1 MKKLLIV
8 LCGAVLLGTLWAIA
22 FADTQ
27 GGEKEFLAEL
37 TKAVPKDHIMTVDD
51 LYKKWQ
57 EVQAGASKALIVD
70 IRTHDEFNAGHIKG
84 ANNVDSGHAYTVPK
98 LWSDPSTEIW
108 VFCRTQHRA
117 SYFTSLLYK
126 YGYKN
131 VYLVNGGVQAWAEK
145 GYPMVSE
152 YLGEIKVTKY
162 DKKVKEEYLFRE
174 GH

>member
-1 MKKLLIV
+1 MRKLLILV
-8 LCGAVLLGTLWAIA
+8 SCIVVMGTAVPQV

-27 GGEKEFLAEL
+27 SGEKEFLSEL
-37 TKAVPKDHIMTVDD
+37 TKAVPKDHLVTVDD

-57 EVQAGASKALIVD
+57 EVQAGASKATIVD
-70 IRTHDEFNAGHIKG
+70 IRTHDEFDAGHIKG
-84 ANNVDSGHAYTVPK
+84 ANNVDSGHAYTLPK
-98 LWSDPSTEIW
+98 MWADPATEIW

-117 SYFTSLLYK
+117 SYFVSLLYK

-145 GYPMVSE
+145 GYPLVSE

-162 DKKVKEEYLFRE
+162 EKKVKEDYSFRE